1 MPPKDN
7 TNLVSLSAKLSKL
20 LYAAIPYSFKPPS
33 LDLESKIVTE
43 YPLIESLCAHDKPAG
58 PPPTIA
64 TFFPLS
70 SLLLYG

>member
-33 LDLESKIVTE
+33 FDLESKIVTE
-43 YPLIESLCAHDKPAG
+43 YPFIESL
-58 PPPTIA
+58 
-64 TFFPLS
+64 
-70 SLLLYG
+70 